1 MAIMHEKSPQ
11 TQHVKLAAGSH
22 SSIDDL
28 TSSSEKPRTRVV
40 RRVTDNGSRAVM
52 PPADMLPKD
61 SLGRTL
67 LLAARVLAAVHGG
80 RSLAEGLPA
89 LADELPATRA
99 AVQEIV
105 YGVLRQFARGPA
117 ILARLMTKPL
127 THAETQALLLAALY
141 RLETRPDATHTVVDQ
156 AVRAA
161 GELAGGVFKGLVN
174 GVLRNFLRQRATL
187 CEQLAGNDEVR
198 FQHPAWW
205 LARVQRMYP
214 DQWATMMTAGNSLP
228 PMTLRVNR
236 RHGTRDD
243 YLRRLAEAGLEAR
256 AVGVSGAMLA
266 TPVPV
271 EQLPGFSQGEV
282 SVQDVG
288 AQRAAELLAPT
299 NGLRVLDACAA
310 PGGKTAH
317 LLELADL
324 DLLALDID
332 AQRARR
338 VEDNLRRLNLQA
350 TVKVADCAVVADWW
364 DGRPFDTI
372 LADVPC
378 SASGVVRRHPD
389 IKHLRR
395 ESDIRRFAAAQAAI
409 LDALWPLLQPGGRM
423 LYATC
428 SVFAEENGG
437 QIDAFQYR
445 HPDAGR
451 MNEEQLLPDA
461 EHDGFYYALLVKRD
475 A

>member
-40 RRVTDNGSRAVM
+40 RRVADNGSRAAQ
-52 PPADMLPKD
+52 PPVDALPKD
-61 SLGRTL
+61 SLGWTL
-67 LLAARVLAAVHGG
+67 LLAARVLATVHGG

-117 ILARLMTKPL
+117 ILGRLMTKPL
-127 THAETQALLLAALY
+127 MHAETQALLQAALY

-174 GVLRNFLRQRATL
+174 GVLRSFLRQRDTL
-187 CEQLAGNDEVR
+187 LQQLAGNDEVR
-198 FQHPAWW
+198 FQHPSWW
-205 LARVQRMYP
+205 LARAQRMYP
-214 DQWATMMTAGNSLP
+214 DQWPTMMAAGNGLP

-271 EQLPGFSQGEV
+271 EQLPGFSLGDV
-282 SVQDVG
+282 SVQDAG
-288 AQRAAELLAPT
+288 AQRAAELLVPS

-350 TVKVADCAVVADWW
+350 TVKVADCAIVADWW
-364 DGRPFDTI
+364 DGRPFDAI

-395 ESDIRRFAAAQAAI
+395 ESDIRRFAATQAAI
-409 LDALWPLLQPGGRM
+409 LDALWPLLQPGGRI

-437 QIDAFQYR
+437 QIDAFLYR
-445 HPDAGR
+445 HPDAAR
-451 MNEEQLLPDA
+451 MSEEQLLPDA
-461 EHDGFYYALLVKRD
+461 EHDGFYYALLVKR
-475 A
+475 AT